1 MSGEAILDAKDY
13 AEFERRVDILKSKG
27 VDLDH
32 SVQEHEGKFIVLLNK
47 EYDIQELD
55 RLTDE

>member
-1 MSGEAILDAKDY
+1 MEAILDANDY
-13 AEFERRVDILKSKG
+13 AEFERKVDILKSKG

-32 SVQEHEGKFIVLLNK
+32 SVQEHDGKFIVLLNK
-47 EYDIQELD
+47 EYDIKELD